1 MLNVLFCGPES
12 HDDCCIQTWFVF
24 KPVGLMSHLVLHGSC
39 IVRNSEFLLF
49 FCMLCVILMLSELS
63 PFVPQLKCLN
73 ILLLYS
79 SCFFTFRHPCWFTLF
94 PFLFYFFFLNERTLA
109 VGCPDLSVIQWW
121 LLVLFSAYFHKS
133 WFFPFLTT
141 LDCWANVW
149 HVNDSSASWAA

>member
-1 MLNVLFCGPES
+1 MFCSVALSPMM
-12 HDDCCIQTWFVF
+12 IVVY
-24 KPVGLMSHLVLHGSC
+24 KHGSC
-39 IVRNSEFLLF
+39 LNLLAWWVTWYSMVPVLWETVNF
-49 FCMLCVILMLSELS
+49 FCSSACCVWFWCYQNSALSFHSWSVLTFCYCTVAVFLPSDILVGLLCS
-63 PFVPQLKCLN
+63 
-73 ILLLYS
+73 
-79 SCFFTFRHPCWFTLF
+79 LF
-94 PFLFYFFFLNERTLA
+94 CSIFFFLNERTLA